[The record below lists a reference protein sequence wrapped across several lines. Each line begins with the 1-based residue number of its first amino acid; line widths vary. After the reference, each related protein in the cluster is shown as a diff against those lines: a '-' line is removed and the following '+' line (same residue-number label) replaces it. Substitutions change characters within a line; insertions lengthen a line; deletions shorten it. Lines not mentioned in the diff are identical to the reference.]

1 MTQLPMRR
9 EGVRQYQLALRD
21 VVVPVG
27 DLVGAQGQGLATM
40 WPFTHV
46 ERILTAGL
54 GLGLATFALTRS
66 IARAKQRVIFGEL
79 PIGANQAIS
88 HPLAHL
94 HARLAAIRL
103 FVYHTATRF
112 DTGVDAFV
120 VAGEANMAK
129 VLASD
134 LAFDA
139 CDQAIQTLGADA
151 WDEREGLLEVYL
163 DARLYR
169 SGPVSNELA
178 LNFIAKHVL
187 GLPAHT

>member
-1 MTQLPMRR
+1 M
-9 EGVRQYQLALRD
+9 
-21 VVVPVG
+21 
-27 DLVGAQGQGLATM
+27 
-40 WPFTHV
+40 
-46 ERILTAGL
+46 
-54 GLGLATFALTRS
+54 
-66 IARAKQRVIFGEL
+66 
-79 PIGANQAIS
+79 
-88 HPLAHL
+88 
-94 HARLAAIRL
+94 
-103 FVYHTATRF
+103 
-112 DTGVDAFV
+112 
-120 VAGEANMAK
+120 AGEANMAK

-187 GLPAHT
+187 GLQAHT